1 MAWNIRSALVAAIGS
16 EHASNYAIAP
26 HVIEEVDLELLQE
39 FLGRIGPARIKN
51 DYRARCN
58 KSGRRFIVQFLQDIN
73 DHPMGTNSA
82 TAMQKIIDGMLTAGC
97 EATVASFLALTEKV
111 ARLEQLPG
119 CAVEIVVGLAPA
131 AVSKARV

>member
-26 HVIEEVDLELLQE
+26 HVIEEVDLELLQVLQE

-51 DYRARCN
+51 DYRARCS

-82 TAMQKIIDGMLTAGC
+82 TAMQKIIDGMLR
-97 EATVASFLALTEKV
+97 AST
-111 ARLEQLPG
+111 ARLFLFSSSPVLQPLHFLPQG
-119 CAVEIVVGLAPA
+119 VH
-131 AVSKARV
+131 

>member
-26 HVIEEVDLELLQE
+26 HVIEEVDLELLQVLQE

-51 DYRARCN
+51 DYRARCS
-58 KSGRRFIVQFLQDIN
+58 KSGRRFIVEFLQDIN

-82 TAMQKIIDGMLTAGC
+82 TAMQKIIDGMLR
-97 EATVASFLALTEKV
+97 ASTRLFLFSSSPVLQP
-111 ARLEQLPG
+111 LHFLPQG
-119 CAVEIVVGLAPA
+119 VH
-131 AVSKARV
+131 